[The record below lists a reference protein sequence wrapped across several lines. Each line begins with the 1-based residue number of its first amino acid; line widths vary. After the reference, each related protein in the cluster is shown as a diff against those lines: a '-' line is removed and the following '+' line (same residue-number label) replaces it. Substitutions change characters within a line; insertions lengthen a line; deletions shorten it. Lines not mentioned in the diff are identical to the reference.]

1 MGVVCFVQA
10 AVAVVSK
17 TSEFWSMIKI
27 LRGNKG
33 ASRGDGP
40 PLDRTRWISGMD
52 DVNADGRARRRIF
65 ISFWHGTQMTT
76 AVA

>member
-40 PLDRTRWISGMD
+40 PWT
-52 DVNADGRARRRIF
+52 GRGGLAGWTTLTPTDERGVVFLFRF
-65 ISFWHGTQMTT
+65 GTEPK
-76 AVA
+76 